1 MVCPR
6 QTNGFDCGIFTILAI
21 ERLALGMTTLNYSNG
36 IINEKRLLFAKQIF
50 NQKVDL
56 GRWKVKRELLDF
68 FTFRE
73 KRELV
78 PKYKS
83 LILLIFL

>member
-21 ERLALGMTTLNYSNG
+21 ERLALGMTTLNYSNE

-56 GRWKVKRELLDF
+56 
-68 FTFRE
+68 
-73 KRELV
+73 
-78 PKYKS
+78 
-83 LILLIFL
+83 